1 MVGYDQIKQGIIQY
15 INRELAP
22 MAPKALG
29 IGMVAFG
36 PTIVDSKMKQ
46 FFTNGVFVGT
56 PLMDGTMLDVDEA
69 IRLWKP
75 AAEGKW
81 PIEMF
86 GIKFSE
92 SDLDKI
98 YRYIKDA

>member
-1 MVGYDQIKQGIIQY
+1 MVGYEQIKRGIINY
-15 INRELAP
+15 INRDLAP
-22 MAPKALG
+22 LAPKALG

-36 PTIVDSKMKQ
+36 PTIVESKMKQ
-46 FFTNGVFVGT
+46 FFTDGVFVGT
-56 PLMDGTMLDVDEA
+56 PLMDGNMLDVEEA

-75 AAEGKW
+75 AADGKW

-86 GIKFSE
+86 GINFSE

-98 YRYIKDA
+98 YNYIMKA